1 MVMQKNKKYDI
12 VGIGNAIVD
21 LIAEVD
27 DSYLKKNTIT
37 KGSMS
42 LVDYEVVNRIGNEVN
57 IIRSISGGSVA
68 NSIVSIA
75 QQNLKTA
82 FIGKVNQDELGEKFS
97 QGLKKEKVE
106 FKITKSS
113 TNKYT
118 ARCVILVS
126 TDAERTM
133 NTYLGISQELTEEDI
148 DLGIISNSS
157 ILYLE
162 GYLWDLDN
170 AKKAILEAVTP
181 RIREFIEAQLMESDE
196 EESDKNEIDA
206 EKKDD
211 EETEED
217 VDVVLDESALKA
229 LINLVGGEEILHCR
243 TFVSV
248 SQTLLRPRLGIL
260 RLCNPRLF
268 PAFVVA
274 GLYFPADAG
283 NLEYITTAFTGLGNQ
298 AEGLR
303 AHALGWKEKIEH
315 DSTLLQFILYR
326 FTVFFKHIAAV
337 LGTSRRLGAAPP
349 ATSNA
354 VQPPPSRRPRPR
366 RLTVAPSSLLPLAKI
381 GARRPR
387 QRASTRRRL
396 RRASSTVVASTVDG
410 GVGGGGKE
418 GHEGLKLAPNRW
430 LFRGLK
436 RTSPTYL

>member
-42 LVDYEVVNRIGNEVN
+42 LVDYEAVNRIGNEVN
-57 IIRSISGGSVA
+57 IIRTISGGSVA

-106 FKITKSS
+106 FKITKSP

-170 AKKAILEAVTP
+170 AKKAIKKSISAAKSSETIVAFSISDAFCVDRFREEFIDLINNSVDLIFANEIEIKSLYETSDINIAIKKCQETNKIFAVTLGDKGAK
-181 RIREFIEAQLMESDE
+181 IIHQDE
-196 EESDKNEIDA
+196 IVNIKA
-206 EKKDD
+206 EKIDKLVDTTGAGD
-211 EETEED
+211 LFAAGFLTEY
-217 VDVVLDESALKA
+217 
-229 LINLVGGEEILHCR
+229 IR
-243 TFVSV
+243 T
-248 SQTLLRPRLGIL
+248 Q
-260 RLCNPRLF
+260 
-268 PAFVVA
+268 
-274 GLYFPADAG
+274 
-283 NLEYITTAFTGLGNQ
+283 NLESSGKLGVKMASIIIQ
-298 AEGLR
+298 
-303 AHALGWKEKIEH
+303 
-315 DSTLLQFILYR
+315 QF
-326 FTVFFKHIAAV
+326 
-337 LGTSRRLGAAPP
+337 
-349 ATSNA
+349 
-354 VQPPPSRRPRPR
+354 
-366 RLTVAPSSLLPLAKI
+366 
-381 GARRPR
+381 GARI
-387 QRASTRRRL
+387 
-396 RRASSTVVASTVDG
+396 
-410 GVGGGGKE
+410 
-418 GHEGLKLAPNRW
+418 
-430 LFRGLK
+430 
-436 RTSPTYL
+436 

>member
-27 DSYLKKNTIT
+27 DSYLKKNAIT

-57 IIRSISGGSVA
+57 ITRTISGGSVA

-170 AKKAILEAVTP
+170 AKKAIKKSILTAKSSETIVAFSISDAFCVDRFREEFIDLINNSADLIFANEAEIKSLYETSELDTAIKKCQETNKIFAVT
-181 RIREFIEAQLMESDE
+181 LG
-196 EESDKNEIDA
+196 DKGAKIIHRYEIFDIKA
-206 EKKDD
+206 ETINKL
-211 EETEED
+211 
-217 VDVVLDESALKA
+217 VDTTGAGD
-229 LINLVGGEEILHCR
+229 
-243 TFVSV
+243 
-248 SQTLLRPRLGIL
+248 
-260 RLCNPRLF
+260 LF
-268 PAFVVA
+268 AA
-274 GLYFPADAG
+274 GFLA
-283 NLEYITTAFTGLGNQ
+283 EYIKTQDLKSSGKQGVKMASIIIQ
-298 AEGLR
+298 
-303 AHALGWKEKIEH
+303 
-315 DSTLLQFILYR
+315 QF
-326 FTVFFKHIAAV
+326 
-337 LGTSRRLGAAPP
+337 
-349 ATSNA
+349 
-354 VQPPPSRRPRPR
+354 
-366 RLTVAPSSLLPLAKI
+366 
-381 GARRPR
+381 GARI
-387 QRASTRRRL
+387 
-396 RRASSTVVASTVDG
+396 
-410 GVGGGGKE
+410 
-418 GHEGLKLAPNRW
+418 
-430 LFRGLK
+430 
-436 RTSPTYL
+436 

>member
-27 DSYLKKNTIT
+27 DSYLKKNAIT

-57 IIRSISGGSVA
+57 ITRTISGGSVA

-97 QGLKKEKVE
+97 QGLKKEKVD

-170 AKKAILEAVTP
+170 AKKAIKKSILTAKSSETIVAFSISDAFCVDRFREEFIDLINNSADLIFANEAEIKSLYETSELDTAIKKCQETNKIFAVT
-181 RIREFIEAQLMESDE
+181 LG
-196 EESDKNEIDA
+196 DKGAKIIHRYEIFDIKA
-206 EKKDD
+206 ETINKL
-211 EETEED
+211 
-217 VDVVLDESALKA
+217 VDTTGAGD
-229 LINLVGGEEILHCR
+229 
-243 TFVSV
+243 
-248 SQTLLRPRLGIL
+248 
-260 RLCNPRLF
+260 LF
-268 PAFVVA
+268 AA
-274 GLYFPADAG
+274 GFLA
-283 NLEYITTAFTGLGNQ
+283 EYIKTQDLKSSGKQGVKMASIIIQ
-298 AEGLR
+298 
-303 AHALGWKEKIEH
+303 
-315 DSTLLQFILYR
+315 QF
-326 FTVFFKHIAAV
+326 
-337 LGTSRRLGAAPP
+337 
-349 ATSNA
+349 
-354 VQPPPSRRPRPR
+354 
-366 RLTVAPSSLLPLAKI
+366 
-381 GARRPR
+381 GARI
-387 QRASTRRRL
+387 
-396 RRASSTVVASTVDG
+396 
-410 GVGGGGKE
+410 
-418 GHEGLKLAPNRW
+418 
-430 LFRGLK
+430 
-436 RTSPTYL
+436 